1 MKVILVIPARWNS
14 KRFPGKP
21 LAKINGIELIKH
33 VWDKAIKANCFHHA
47 IVATD
52 NKKIQ
57 NFCLKNNINVILTS
71 VKNRTGTDR
80 VYEVS
85 KKINGDIY
93 VNLQGDEPL
102 INPKNIKKVVDN
114 LKKNIKY
121 GFEISTAHLV
131 INSLKKLEKSCVY
144 LTKTINDQVLL
155 VSRSPIPSNFELKMP
170 RLKHVGIFAFTKKAL
185 KKFAKY
191 KVGILEKNESIEL
204 LRFLE
209 NQNKVITTRIIQT
222 NLAVDYPSDIK
233 KIENYL
239 RKRG

>member
-21 LAKINGIELIKH
+21 LAKINGTELIKH

-155 VSRSPIPSNFELKMP
+155 VYRD
-170 RLKHVGIFAFTKKAL
+170 AFWC
-185 KKFAKY
+185 
-191 KVGILEKNESIEL
+191 ESI
-204 LRFLE
+204 
-209 NQNKVITTRIIQT
+209 T
-222 NLAVDYPSDIK
+222 
-233 KIENYL
+233 
-239 RKRG
+239 